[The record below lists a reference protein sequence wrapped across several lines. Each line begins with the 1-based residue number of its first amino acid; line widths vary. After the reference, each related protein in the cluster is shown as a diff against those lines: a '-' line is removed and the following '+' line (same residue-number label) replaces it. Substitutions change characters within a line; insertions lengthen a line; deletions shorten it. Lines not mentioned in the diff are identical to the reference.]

1 MRHEHIAICIGMLV
15 AGIIG
20 LCLDFRSPAQPLIAP
35 TEALTPEQEQQRF
48 RLPPGFVIQLVA
60 SEPQIQKPINL
71 AFDARGR
78 LWVTHSVE
86 YPFPA
91 SGDRPARDG
100 ISVLEDFG
108 PDGRARKVT
117 RFAEGLN
124 IPIGVLP
131 LGDGHE
137 AIVWSI
143 PHIWKL
149 RDTDGDGRAD
159 QREVLYG
166 PFEYVDTHGNQNAF
180 RLGLDGWVYA
190 CHGFRNH
197 SRVRLRGQGPV
208 VVEMQ
213 SGHTYR
219 FRQDGSAIQVWTYGQ
234 VNPFGMCFDR
244 WLNQYTADCH
254 SRPIMMLLP
263 GAYYE
268 SFGKPHDG
276 LGFGPEMTRHSHGST
291 GIAGIAYYDAEQF
304 PPPYRDCFYV
314 GNPVTGVVHRDTPVW
329 RGSSPWVERPEDF
342 VRCDDLWFR
351 PVDIQLGPDGALY
364 IADFYNCIIGHYEVD
379 LRHPRRD
386 RFRGRIWRVV
396 YVGQEN
402 RPQLSPIRDLTRLTC
417 EELVDLLKDSN
428 QTVRTLA
435 THQLV
440 ERFGKKALSV
450 LQQRAKTPL
459 QQAHAVWV
467 YLRCG
472 SLNELAVDQIATA
485 DPLVQVHYLRALARH
500 QQWTAEQQAFL
511 VRSLISPDP
520 MVRRAAAET
529 ASLHPNLS
537 LLSSLLAAL
546 EQAPL
551 DDVQLVHM
559 LRIALR
565 NHLQLPDSLR
575 IVQGTNF
582 RASELRWLAD
592 VTAGL
597 KPPGLIAWAL
607 FLLEQPQLADGQIPA
622 LLRQVSQFGNDEELL
637 RAVTAARP
645 RVAKQ
650 PPLEQAA
657 LAALAEGQRLRR
669 AYPSM
674 KAAWTGW
681 PANFARSILVPRSSA
696 NTQERILA
704 LQWAELLALAD
715 TSGGIASWLN
725 DSQQDLSIREW
736 ALRALWRTDASA
748 ARKASLAIIVSGDE
762 PTSLRRLAGEYL
774 LRNWRDED
782 VAAFVASL
790 QNAPADLQTRLA
802 DLLSGHPRGAEV
814 LVQAME
820 SGKASPRLLQNLVIR
835 QRLEAF
841 DKPQWRQRI
850 EQLARQLPPA
860 SDAVAALIRQRLKSF
875 DPNRADPNRGRI
887 VFQKHCANCH
897 RIGNEGTNIGP
908 KLDGIGSRGLERLAE
923 DILDPNRNV
932 DEAYRLT
939 LLLTRDGRSLSGLK
953 LRQEGQQ
960 LIFADQQGKEFAVAQ
975 ADIEKMQTSP
985 LSLMPGNF
993 GETIPVADFSDL
1005 LAYLLSLRGESA
1017 LSPK

>member
-1 MRHEHIAICIGMLV
+1 MHRRLLLFAWLVTSVIGMETWVLWQNF
-15 AGIIG
+15 AA
-20 LCLDFRSPAQPLIAP
+20 RAQPLIAP

-48 RLPPGFVIQLVA
+48 RLPPGFLIQLVA

-91 SGDRPARDG
+91 SDDRPARDAVS
-100 ISVLEDFG
+100 ILEDFG
-108 PDGRARKVT
+108 PDGRARKIT

-149 RDTDGDGRAD
+149 RDTDGDGLAD

-166 PFEYVDTHGNQNAF
+166 PFEYVDTHGNQNGF

-219 FRQDGSAIQVWTYGQ
+219 FRTDGSAIQVWTFGQ

-314 GNPVTGVVHRDTPVW
+314 GNPVTGVVHRDAPVW
-329 RGSSPWVERPEDF
+329 RGSSPWVEQPEDF
-342 VRCDDLWFR
+342 IRCDDLWFR

-402 RPQLSPIRDLTRLTC
+402 QPQVTPIRDLTRLSC
-417 EELVDLLKDSN
+417 EELVELLGDSN
-428 QTVRTLA
+428 QTVRMLA

-440 ERFGKKALSV
+440 ERFGEKALPV
-450 LQQRAKTPL
+450 LQQQAKTPL
-459 QQAHAVWV
+459 RQAHAVWV

-472 SLNELAVDQIATA
+472 KLNQLALDKIADA
-485 DPLVQVHYLRALARH
+485 DPLVQVHYLRALAR
-500 QQWTAEQQAFL
+500 QEQWSAEQ
-511 VRSLISPDP
+511 RSWLARCWQSPHA

-529 ASLHPNLS
+529 ASLHPDLALVS
-537 LLSSLLAAL
+537 PLLAAL
-546 EQAPL
+546 QQAPP

-565 NHLQLPDSLR
+565 NHLQLPDSLT
-575 IVQGTNF
+575 VLPSAKFT
-582 RASELRWLAD
+582 ADELPWLAD
-592 VTAGL
+592 VAPGL
-597 KPPGLIAWAL
+597 KQPNGSVWAL
-607 FLLEQPQLADGQIPA
+607 YLLEQAHLAPAHIPN
-622 LLRQVSQFGNDEELL
+622 LLRQLSQYGNDDQLQ
-637 RAVTAARP
+637 RAVSAVRP
-645 RVAKQ
+645 RVGNEPA
-650 PPLEQAA
+650 LAQAA
-657 LAALAEGQRLRR
+657 LLALADGQRLRR
-669 AYPSM
+669 AYPDP
-674 KAAWTGW
+674 KASWTAW
-681 PANFARSILVPRSSA
+681 PANYARQILVQPSA
-696 NTQERILA
+696 ATTDQRVLA
-704 LQWAELLALAD
+704 LQWAELLALRDAV
-715 TSGGIASWLN
+715 SVIAGWLG
-725 DSQQDLSIREW
+725 DRQQPLAVRDW
-736 ALRALWRTDASA
+736 ALRALWRTDAAA

-782 VAAFVASL
+782 AAAFVAAL

-820 SGKASPRLLQNLVIR
+820 SGKASPRLLQNLLIR
-835 QRLEAF
+835 QRLESF
-841 DKPQWRQRI
+841 DKPQWRQRV

-860 SDAVAALIRQRLKSF
+860 SDAVAAMIRQRLQSF
-875 DPNRADPNRGRI
+875 DPHRADPSRGRI
-887 VFQKHCANCH
+887 VFQKHCSNCH
-897 RIGNEGTNIGP
+897 RVGNEGANIGP

-923 DILDPNRNV
+923 DVLDPNRNV

-939 LLLTRDGRSLSGLK
+939 VVLLRDGRSLSGLK

-985 LSLMPGNF
+985 LSPMPANF
-993 GETIPVADFSDL
+993 GETIPAGEFADL
-1005 LAYLLSLRGESA
+1005 LAFLLSLR
-1017 LSPK
+1017 